1 MGPGRGSERGTLGCG
16 QWGQGWALGPQ
27 PGWAGHPGA
36 VGAWAAR
43 AGAEPGRWPSLL
55 SCHLGLPLLVPTTLG
70 TSIHTSVHPSIHPS
84 THPPTHPSIHPFTHV
99 LAPTHA
105 SIHEHIHVSMHPH
118 THRSL
123 PPSLR
128 SSVPPRCPCVR
139 PCSQHPASWEPHSPW
154 PCCHPVPRGDTSHPS
169 HAASR
174 PASLPSL
181 RKDTTTTSSGDRGD

>member
-16 QWGQGWALGPQ
+16 QWGQGWALGPR

-36 VGAWAAR
+36 VGDWAAC
-43 AGAEPGRWPSLL
+43 AGAELGRWPGLL

-105 SIHEHIHVSMHPH
+105 SIHEHIHVSMHAH

-128 SSVPPRCPCVR
+128 SSIPPRCPCVR
-139 PCSQHPASWEPHSPW
+139 PCSQPPSQLGAPQPLAVLSPG
-154 PCCHPVPRGDTSHPS
+154 PKGGHQPPQPR
-169 HAASR
+169 
-174 PASLPSL
+174 SLPTCL
-181 RKDTTTTSSGDRGD
+181 TSIPGKGHHDHLIGRQR